1 MLSQYTTSVRLTLTV
16 ALSLL
21 LFGLLSWF
29 IITSQTTQ
37 LATNRIKDKST
48 TTLNQ
53 LEEVV
58 RPHLINNDTVGV
70 QFALREAT
78 KDVTIV
84 GASLYDVANNLI
96 AQSKHQNSKTQ
107 DIENF
112 HRDIVVDNA
121 LAGKLSIEVNSQPIF
136 ARYSYVFLS
145 WALLWLVFSIISTYA
160 TYRHSTQIY
169 QRLKVLTKRLPGTNE
184 PMVDEIL
191 ALETRIQPLL
201 SSSREADALASGG
214 FYCSMITAFISNRAD
229 LDKQLNHENLE
240 LLLENIDLCTDRTI
254 ELYGGHRLEGS
265 DKNIYFYIRSTE
277 CSKQHTLVCLM
288 AVFSLQQLLKQL
300 SVKLGID
307 LALKWTIC
315 SSKIPSL
322 PAFVYHENLFLLK
335 QACQTTAIHIQRDDI
350 VLRSHECTGDELS
363 SIARF
368 RKLSDHHY
376 VFEGFSEQ
384 RQMLLEKQIT
394 YLASVCL

>member
-16 ALSLL
+16 ALSLV
-21 LFGLLSWF
+21 LFGFLSWL

-37 LATNRIKDKST
+37 LASIRIKDKSA

-53 LEEVV
+53 LEEVI
-58 RPHLINNDTVGV
+58 RPHLINNDTVSV
-70 QFALREAT
+70 QFALSDST
-78 KDVTIV
+78 KDSTIV

-96 AQSKHQNSKTQ
+96 AQSKHQNSAREEV
-107 DIENF
+107 ENF
-112 HRDIVVDNA
+112 HRDIMVDNS

-145 WALLWLVFSIISTYA
+145 WAILWLLFSIVTTYA
-160 TYRHSTQIY
+160 TYRHSAQIY
-169 QRLKVLTKRLPGTNE
+169 KRLNVLTNRLPGTNE

-201 SSSREADALASGG
+201 SSSREADAVASGG

-229 LDKQLNHENLE
+229 LNKQLNRENLD

-254 ELYGGHRLEGS
+254 ELYGGHRLEGMDDS
-265 DKNIYFYIRSTE
+265 IYFYIRSTE

-300 SVKLGID
+300 SLKLGID
-307 LALKWTIC
+307 LVLNWTIC
-315 SSKIPSL
+315 SNKVHSL
-322 PAFVYHENLFLLK
+322 PTFLYHENLFLLK
-335 QACQTTAIHIQRDDI
+335 QACQTSALHLQRDEI
-350 VLRSHECTGDELS
+350 VLRSDEYTGDELS

-368 RKLSDHHY
+368 RKLSDNHY
-376 VFEGFSEQ
+376 LFEGFSEQ
-384 RQMLLEKQIT
+384 RQGLLEKQIA

>member
-16 ALSLL
+16 ALSLV
-21 LFGLLSWF
+21 LFGFLSWL

-37 LATNRIKDKST
+37 LASIRIKDKSA

-53 LEEVV
+53 LEEVI
-58 RPHLINNDTVGV
+58 RPHLINNDTVSV
-70 QFALREAT
+70 QFALRDST
-78 KDVTIV
+78 KDSTIV

-96 AQSKHQNSKTQ
+96 AQSKHQNSAREEV
-107 DIENF
+107 ENF
-112 HRDIVVDNA
+112 HRDIMVDNS

-145 WALLWLVFSIISTYA
+145 WAILWLIFSIVTTYA
-160 TYRHSTQIY
+160 TYRHSAQIY
-169 QRLKVLTKRLPGTNE
+169 KRLNVLTNRLPGTNE

-201 SSSREADALASGG
+201 SSSREADAVASGG

-229 LDKQLNHENLE
+229 LNKQLNRENLD

-254 ELYGGHRLEGS
+254 ELYGGHRLEGMDDS
-265 DKNIYFYIRSTE
+265 IYFYIRSTE

-300 SVKLGID
+300 SLKLGID
-307 LALKWTIC
+307 LVLNWTIC
-315 SSKIPSL
+315 SNKVHSL
-322 PAFVYHENLFLLK
+322 PTFLYHENLFLLK
-335 QACQTTAIHIQRDDI
+335 QACQTSALHLQRDEI
-350 VLRSHECTGDELS
+350 VLRSDEYTGDELS

-368 RKLSDHHY
+368 RKLSDNHY
-376 VFEGFSEQ
+376 LFEGFSEQ
-384 RQMLLEKQIT
+384 RQGLLEKQIA

>member
-16 ALSLL
+16 ALSLV
-21 LFGLLSWF
+21 LFGFLSWL

-37 LATNRIKDKST
+37 LASIRIKDKSA

-53 LEEVV
+53 LEEVI
-58 RPHLINNDTVGV
+58 RPHLINNDTVSV
-70 QFALREAT
+70 QFALRDST
-78 KDVTIV
+78 KDSTIV

-96 AQSKHQNSKTQ
+96 AQSKHQNSAREKV
-107 DIENF
+107 ENF
-112 HRDIVVDNA
+112 HRDIMVDNS

-145 WALLWLVFSIISTYA
+145 WAILWLLFSIVTTYA
-160 TYRHSTQIY
+160 TYRHSAQIY
-169 QRLKVLTKRLPGTNE
+169 KRLNVLTNRLPGTNE

-201 SSSREADALASGG
+201 SSSREADAVASGG

-229 LDKQLNHENLE
+229 LNKQLNRENLD

-254 ELYGGHRLEGS
+254 ELYGGHRLEGMDDS
-265 DKNIYFYIRSTE
+265 IYFYIRSTE

-300 SVKLGID
+300 SLKLGID
-307 LALKWTIC
+307 LVLNWTIC
-315 SSKIPSL
+315 SNKVHSL
-322 PAFVYHENLFLLK
+322 PTFLYHENLFLLK
-335 QACQTTAIHIQRDDI
+335 QACQTSALHLQRDEI
-350 VLRSHECTGDELS
+350 VLRSDEYTGDELS

-368 RKLSDHHY
+368 RKLSDNHY
-376 VFEGFSEQ
+376 LFEGFSEQ
-384 RQMLLEKQIT
+384 RQGLLEKQIA